1 MCRKS
6 ISGLH
11 CNRLQMPGISRQ
23 TPGSTIQRPRQRDG
37 RWRQTGMWSCTETRC
52 GMESG
57 SKKSNGK
64 YQSLAGFYFFGA
76 LLVIAVH
83 AEIEWLA
90 LIGFLGAFGFS
101 WWASRAWHREGDRE
115 PRRWGESVWQAA
127 GRQGKGSSG
136 GCTGFVGLW
145 LTLWGVALL
154 LDGMDWICALTIIVC
169 GFIWVTGK

>member
-1 MCRKS
+1 
-6 ISGLH
+6 
-11 CNRLQMPGISRQ
+11 
-23 TPGSTIQRPRQRDG
+23 
-37 RWRQTGMWSCTETRC
+37 MWSCTETRC

-136 GCTGFVGLW
+136 GCTGFIGLW
-145 LTLWGVALL
+145 LTLWRVALL
-154 LDGMDWICALTIIVC
+154 AGRYGLDLCTDHYRMWIYLGHRQMMVHLLLKSLSRICPSSGMSFGVYKWLE
-169 GFIWVTGK
+169 GH